1 MISWDQNTPPK
12 KTGDTVALKKSKT
25 EEAMSMQK
33 TRAVNAAV
41 LDLDWMR
48 SQAAQ
53 VVSLLKVIGNP
64 DRLLLLCQMLQ
75 GEYSVGELEEL
86 LDIQQPTLS
95 QQLGVLRNEG
105 LVATRRD
112 GKYIYYRVSH
122 PHVQVILEVLHQ
134 LYCSVPP
141 QNNSKPASD
150 KGCCS

>member
-1 MISWDQNTPPK
+1 MKEFIQKYPN
-12 KTGDTVALKKSKT
+12 KTGDTVAIKKTKT
-25 EEAMSMQK
+25 EEVVAIQE
-33 TRAVNAAV
+33 AQAANAAV

-134 LYCSVPP
+134 LYCSAPP
-141 QNNSKPASD
+141 QPHSKSAND
-150 KGCCS
+150 KGCFK

>member
-1 MISWDQNTPPK
+1 MATRN
-12 KTGDTVALKKSKT
+12 
-25 EEAMSMQK
+25 QK
-33 TRAVNAAV
+33 VVQKPLVQEKRAANAAV

-75 GEYSVGELEEL
+75 GEYAVGELEEL

-105 LVATRRD
+105 LVSTRRD

-122 PHVQVILEVLHQ
+122 PHVQVILGVLHQ
-134 LYCSVPP
+134 LYCAPP
-141 QNNSKPASD
+141 PEI
-150 KGCCS
+150 KGKSAKAKGGN

>member
-1 MISWDQNTPPK
+1 MAPAQGRTMAIKKPKLEMSAPELPK
-12 KTGDTVALKKSKT
+12 KSA
-25 EEAMSMQK
+25 
-33 TRAVNAAV
+33 NAAV

-95 QQLGVLRNEG
+95 QQLGVLRTEG

-134 LYCSVPP
+134 LYCSAPP
-141 QNNSKPASD
+141 VNKATG
-150 KGCCS
+150 KGCN

>member
-1 MISWDQNTPPK
+1 VAIK
-12 KTGDTVALKKSKT
+12 KTKT
-25 EEAMSMQK
+25 EEVVAIQE
-33 TRAVNAAV
+33 AQAANAAV

-134 LYCSVPP
+134 LYCSAPP
-141 QNNSKPASD
+141 QPHSKSAND
-150 KGCCS
+150 KGCFK

>member
-1 MISWDQNTPPK
+1 M
-12 KTGDTVALKKSKT
+12 ALKNQKVIEKPLRLEKT
-25 EEAMSMQK
+25 AANS
-33 TRAVNAAV
+33 AV

-75 GEYSVGELEEL
+75 GEYAVGELEDL

-105 LVATRRD
+105 LVSTRRD

-134 LYCSVPP
+134 LYCAPPPGNKAKSVK
-141 QNNSKPASD
+141 S
-150 KGCCS
+150 KGCN

>member
-1 MISWDQNTPPK
+1 MAI
-12 KTGDTVALKKSKT
+12 KKSKT
-25 EEAMSMQK
+25 EEAISAHE
-33 TRAVNAAV
+33 TRAANAAV

-134 LYCSVPP
+134 LYCSAPP
-141 QNNSKPASD
+141 QTNSKPANV
-150 KGCCS
+150 KGCY

>member
-1 MISWDQNTPPK
+1 MAIK
-12 KTGDTVALKKSKT
+12 KTKID
-25 EEAMSMQK
+25 EAVSVQGS
-33 TRAVNAAV
+33 RAANAAV
-41 LDLDWMR
+41 LDLNWMR

-134 LYCSVPP
+134 LYCSASP
-141 QNNSKPASD
+141 QSNSKPAND
-150 KGCCS
+150 KGCY

>member
-1 MISWDQNTPPK
+1 M
-12 KTGDTVALKKSKT
+12 ALKN
-25 EEAMSMQK
+25 QK
-33 TRAVNAAV
+33 VIEKPHSLEQRAANAAV

-75 GEYSVGELEEL
+75 GEYAVGELEAL

-105 LVATRRD
+105 LVSTRRD

-134 LYCSVPP
+134 LYCATPP
-141 QNNSKPASD
+141 GNKARPVKA
-150 KGCCS
+150 KGCN

>member
-1 MISWDQNTPPK
+1 MAIN
-12 KTGDTVALKKSKT
+12 
-25 EEAMSMQK
+25 K
-33 TRAVNAAV
+33 TRIKDAVSVQETRAANAAV
-41 LDLDWMR
+41 LDLEWMR
-48 SQAAQ
+48 SQAGQ

-112 GKYIYYRVSH
+112 GKYIHYRVSH
-122 PHVQVILEVLHQ
+122 PHVQVILEVLHR
-134 LYCSVPP
+134 LYCSAPP
-141 QNNSKPASD
+141 NNAKSAND
-150 KGCCS
+150 KGCGE

>member
-1 MISWDQNTPPK
+1 M
-12 KTGDTVALKKSKT
+12 ALKK
-25 EEAMSMQK
+25 QK
-33 TRAVNAAV
+33 TDNELQVSLRAPANAAV

-75 GEYSVGELEEL
+75 GEYSVGELEAL

-105 LVATRRD
+105 LVATRRE
-112 GKYIYYRVSH
+112 GKYIYYSVSH
-122 PHVQVILEVLHQ
+122 PHVQVILQTLHQ
-134 LYCSVPP
+134 LYCAVPP
-141 QNNSKPASD
+141 DTKAKVRPV
-150 KGCCS
+150 KGSNA

>member
-1 MISWDQNTPPK
+1 MALKNPKTVEDLPVTPPK
-12 KTGDTVALKKSKT
+12 PA
-25 EEAMSMQK
+25 
-33 TRAVNAAV
+33 NAPV

-48 SQAAQ
+48 TQAGQ

-75 GEYSVGELEEL
+75 GEYAVGELEEL

-105 LVATRRD
+105 LVATRRE

-134 LYCSVPP
+134 LYCSAPP
-141 QNNSKPASD
+141 TAKNKSGQG
-150 KGCCS
+150 KGCY

>member
-1 MISWDQNTPPK
+1 MAPAQGRTMAIKKPKLEMSAPELPK
-12 KTGDTVALKKSKT
+12 KA
-25 EEAMSMQK
+25 A
-33 TRAVNAAV
+33 NAAV

-75 GEYSVGELEEL
+75 GEYSVGELEDL

-95 QQLGVLRNEG
+95 QQLGVLRTEG

-134 LYCSVPP
+134 LYCSAPP
-141 QNNSKPASD
+141 ANRAKA
-150 KGCCS
+150 KGCN

>member
-1 MISWDQNTPPK
+1 MAIK
-12 KTGDTVALKKSKT
+12 KEKIEKLSPGQQAK
-25 EEAMSMQK
+25 A
-33 TRAVNAAV
+33 ANAPV

-75 GEYSVGELEEL
+75 GEYAVGELEEL
-86 LDIQQPTLS
+86 LGIQQPTLS

-134 LYCSVPP
+134 LYCSAPP
-141 QNNSKPASD
+141 ANTTKGMQA
-150 KGCCS
+150 KGCN

>member
-1 MISWDQNTPPK
+1 MAIK
-12 KTGDTVALKKSKT
+12 KTKT
-25 EEAMSMQK
+25 EEVVSAHE
-33 TRAVNAAV
+33 TRAANAAV
-41 LDLDWMR
+41 LDLNWMR

-141 QNNSKPASD
+141 QKGSKPASD
-150 KGCCS
+150 KGCYL

>member
-1 MISWDQNTPPK
+1 M
-12 KTGDTVALKKSKT
+12 ALKKPKP
-25 EEAMSMQK
+25 EETAIEQR
-33 TRAVNAAV
+33 RAPANAPV
-41 LDLDWMR
+41 LDLAWMR
-48 SQAAQ
+48 SQATE

-75 GEYSVGELEEL
+75 GEYSVGELEDL

-122 PHVQVILEVLHQ
+122 PHVQVVLETLHR
-134 LYCSVPP
+134 LYCAAPSAT
-141 QNNSKPASD
+141 QAHARAK
-150 KGCCS
+150 KGCQ